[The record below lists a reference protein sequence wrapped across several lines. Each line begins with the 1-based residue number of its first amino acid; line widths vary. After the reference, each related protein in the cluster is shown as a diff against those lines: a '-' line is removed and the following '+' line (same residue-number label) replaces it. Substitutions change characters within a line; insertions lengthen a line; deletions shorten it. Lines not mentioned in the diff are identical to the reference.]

1 MATKKFSK
9 TELGSRCT
17 SDSKTMVKALFVV
30 LATAVLVLGP
40 ALAATGDADAISI
53 PGITGFITNDGLFF
67 VQVGYQNLVGYT
79 TYVSN
84 GTQVYAAG
92 ITINVT
98 AITGSEQVAHIS
110 IYSYGANATIQS
122 LSVTVPG
129 YTSIAVPVSLAQVN
143 AWIEYRITVDNT
155 PWWIQA
161 FTPYSFLAITGLQ
174 DGGVDFATFIA
185 IIIFFC
191 YALPLMIKSERMTK
205 RAIYSPKWNAL
216 VWLHGIFIGF
226 LADYAIYFSWWNMTF
241 HGWEFIFIPIPEAIF
256 LFFWNAGRHSQN
268 RRALFMQIVP
278 RSGQRMGV
286 ILRAWFV
293 GKDEDG
299 DLVIMYSRS
308 PIQWWYRA
316 HGHHIKVFR
325 RSEVGALEPF
335 PLDVIEQTQLT
346 VDQVRDPAR
355 FPRGAK
361 YDAHDDF
368 PVINTDDSEEYPFE
382 RVYFVPRVSAFRVT
396 PPRLVWH
403 KDVKVPAHL
412 SAVDGGSI
420 PETTVSKLCWPYV
433 QDGSADITLCSW
445 HHMDV
450 LAQMYGYMTSEDA
463 ATECDNLS
471 IQLAAERG
479 FRQTLTGRKASAQ
492 VNAENYTR
500 DMPTEDLPEDQLAK
514 YVMALPS
521 GRRDKK
527 AMPSGE
533 SEDRA

>member
-17 SDSKTMVKALFVV
+17 SDSKTMVKALFAV

-185 IIIFFC
+185 IIIFF
-191 YALPLMIKSERMTK
+191 LLRP
-205 RAIYSPKWNAL
+205 P
-216 VWLHGIFIGF
+216 
-226 LADYAIYFSWWNMTF
+226 AD
-241 HGWEFIFIPIPEAIF
+241 
-256 LFFWNAGRHSQN
+256 
-268 RRALFMQIVP
+268 
-278 RSGQRMGV
+278 
-286 ILRAWFV
+286 
-293 GKDEDG
+293 D
-299 DLVIMYSRS
+299 
-308 PIQWWYRA
+308 
-316 HGHHIKVFR
+316 
-325 RSEVGALEPF
+325 
-335 PLDVIEQTQLT
+335 
-346 VDQVRDPAR
+346 
-355 FPRGAK
+355 
-361 YDAHDDF
+361 
-368 PVINTDDSEEYPFE
+368 
-382 RVYFVPRVSAFRVT
+382 
-396 PPRLVWH
+396 
-403 KDVKVPAHL
+403 
-412 SAVDGGSI
+412 
-420 PETTVSKLCWPYV
+420 
-433 QDGSADITLCSW
+433 
-445 HHMDV
+445 
-450 LAQMYGYMTSEDA
+450 
-463 ATECDNLS
+463 
-471 IQLAAERG
+471 
-479 FRQTLTGRKASAQ
+479 
-492 VNAENYTR
+492 
-500 DMPTEDLPEDQLAK
+500 
-514 YVMALPS
+514 
-521 GRRDKK
+521 
-527 AMPSGE
+527 
-533 SEDRA
+533 